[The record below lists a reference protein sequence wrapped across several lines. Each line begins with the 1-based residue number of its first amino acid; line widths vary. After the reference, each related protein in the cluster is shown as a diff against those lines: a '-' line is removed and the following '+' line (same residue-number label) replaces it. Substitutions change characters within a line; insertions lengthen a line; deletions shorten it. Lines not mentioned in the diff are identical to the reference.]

1 MVISPDP
8 PIVTEATP
16 DEEIAVP
23 TVIPTCVFEP
33 GSVEVLE
40 KYSET
45 AYFTTVDKF
54 IPSATLVR
62 IV

>member
-8 PIVTEATP
+8 LITTEVTT

-23 TVIPTCVFEP
+23 TVIPTCVFEL
-33 GSVEVLE
+33 GSVEELE

-45 AYFTTVDKF
+45 AYFTTVDRF
-54 IPSATLVR
+54 IPSATLAR